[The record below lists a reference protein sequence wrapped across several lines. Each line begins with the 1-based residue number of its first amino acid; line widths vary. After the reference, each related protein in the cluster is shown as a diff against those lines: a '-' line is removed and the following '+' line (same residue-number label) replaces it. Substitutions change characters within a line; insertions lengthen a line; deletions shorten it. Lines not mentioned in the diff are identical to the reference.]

1 MTAFDDDP
9 GGPLLVTPA
18 GTTVVWTDALLAS
31 ADRLGALQSALH
43 LDVARVVA
51 ADHLG
56 GMSMHGVIPPL
67 EQARALCADTADTMR
82 LVAEQ
87 YSAAEQVS
95 EEVQR
100 QLAAMIATALGE
112 ALPFLA
118 AYVILNPLPLI
129 GLALGGWLSFPDDGD
144 GRLAALRD
152 WMLAHPELV
161 TSPEF
166 VRFVSLF
173 ATSIDDGAR
182 GAAGIPYWLSPLFSS
197 DDNGVATGALTIATL
212 GGAFGMFKESEVAV
226 TRVSLET
233 PASAP
238 TGARDLLD
246 RVPEVNQVRIETY
259 EAPGMPTR
267 YAVYI
272 GPTETFSPYAT
283 TEPWDMTSNVYGV
296 AGLSPGS
303 LRAVEDAMA
312 DAGIRS
318 GDEVQVVGFSQG
330 GLIAT
335 MVAASPDWNVVSAA
349 TYGAPAGN
357 IALPD
362 GVAGI
367 AVRNTDDFIPALAGP
382 QLDHHL
388 MQIEREA
395 YAGDT
400 PPPTG
405 IAAPAHQR
413 FSYEATADAIDAA
426 RSEAIRSQLTQL
438 EGFGDGYVE
447 NGGSITVSTYHAVR
461 VH

>member
-1 MTAFDDDP
+1 MTALDDDP

-18 GTTVVWTDALLAS
+18 GTTVVWTDAILAS
-31 ADRLGALQSALH
+31 ADRLGALQVALH
-43 LDVARVVA
+43 LDLRRVNA

-56 GMSMHGVIPPL
+56 GVSMHSVIPPL
-67 EQARALCADTADTMR
+67 EQARALCADAADKMR

-87 YSAAEQVS
+87 YSSAEQLN
-95 EEVQR
+95 EDLQR
-100 QLAAMIATALGE
+100 QLAAMMATALGE
-112 ALPFLA
+112 VLPLFAAL
-118 AYVILNPLPLI
+118 VILNPLPL
-129 GLALGGWLSFPDDGD
+129 GVLAVGGWLALPDDGE
-144 GRLAALRD
+144 GRLATLRD
-152 WMLAHPELV
+152 WMLAHPQLV

-166 VRFVSLF
+166 VRFVSLL

-182 GAAGIPYWLSPLFSS
+182 GATGVPFWLSPLFSS
-197 DDNGVATGALTIATL
+197 DDNGVASGALTVATL
-212 GGAFGMFKESEVAV
+212 GGVFGMFHESDVVVE
-226 TRVSLET
+226 RVRLET

-272 GPTETFSPYAT
+272 GPTETFSPFAT

-303 LRAVEDAMA
+303 LRAVEDAMV

-335 MVAASPDWNVVSAA
+335 MVAASPDWNVVGAA

-357 IALPD
+357 ISLPD

-388 MQIEREA
+388 VQIEREA
-395 YAGDT
+395 FAGDT
-400 PPPTG
+400 APPTG

-413 FSYEATADAIDAA
+413 FSYEATADAIDEAQ
-426 RSEAIRSQLTQL
+426 SQAIRSQLSEL
-438 EGFGDGYVE
+438 ERFGDGYVE

-461 VH
+461 VN